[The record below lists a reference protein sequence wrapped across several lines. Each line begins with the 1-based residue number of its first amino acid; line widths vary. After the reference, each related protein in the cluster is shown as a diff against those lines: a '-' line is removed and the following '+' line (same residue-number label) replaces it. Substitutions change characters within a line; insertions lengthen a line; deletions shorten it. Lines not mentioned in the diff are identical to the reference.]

1 MDFMSIFTLDGLQA
15 FGTVVMIDLVLAGD
29 NAVVIGLAAAGLPRE
44 QRGKAILIGVI
55 AATVLRILFALVAT
69 QLLAIIGL
77 LFAGGVLLLWVC
89 WKMWRELSTPHHTDP
104 EAIEGKDLDGDGL
117 IAGHPIAK
125 KKTLAQA
132 VTQIVIADVSMS
144 LDNVLAVAG
153 AAHDHPWILVFG
165 LALSVVL
172 MGVAATFIARLLS
185 KHRWIAYVGLIII
198 LYVSLHMLWD
208 GGWQVYDC
216 NPTWF
221 GQTEIGPHCPIN
233 PTVPAAITPH

>member
-1 MDFMSIFTLDGLQA
+1 MEFFSVEALQA
-15 FGTVVMIDLVLAGD
+15 FFTVVMIDLVLAGD
-29 NAVVIGLAAAGLPRE
+29 NAVVIGLAAAGLPKE

-89 WKMWRELSTPHHTDP
+89 WKMWRELRTPHQTEQ
-104 EAIEGKDLDGDGL
+104 EAIEGKDLDGDGK
-117 IAGHPIAK
+117 IAGNTTQ

-132 VTQIVIADVSMS
+132 VMQIVVADVSMS

-172 MGVAATFIARLLS
+172 MGVAATLIARLLS

-198 LYVSLHMLWD
+198 LYVAVHMMWD
-208 GGWQVYDC
+208 GGLQVYDC

-233 PTVPAAITPH
+233 LTVPAAITPH